1 MSAAVGSASN
11 GPVSQVWSWG
21 AGATGKPWQH
31 ITNAL
36 FASGKQEH
44 HVQVWDV
51 KF

>member
-1 MSAAVGSASN
+1 MSMAVGLASN
-11 GPVSQVWSWG
+11 GPVGRVWSWG
-21 AGATGKPWQH
+21 AGELWQH

-36 FASGKQEH
+36 FASGRQEH